1 MRELLTLALEHPD
14 ACYDPEKHTPKSL
27 LVQHYLDKLQSKSEM
42 LEDFF
47 ALVFKKEEEFC
58 LIAMPVIMNGV
69 KPFVQELPMFILRL
83 ATEVDYSDE
92 YKCI

>member
-1 MRELLTLALEHPD
+1 MALDHPD

-27 LVQHYLDKLQSKSEM
+27 LVQHYLDKLQGKSEM

-47 ALVFKKEEEFC
+47 ALQFKTDAEFC
-58 LIAMPVIMNGV
+58 LTAMPVIMNGI

-92 YKCI
+92 

>member
-1 MRELLTLALEHPD
+1 
-14 ACYDPEKHTPKSL
+14 
-27 LVQHYLDKLQSKSEM
+27 M